1 VDLDELF
8 LEADLQEDVEDF
20 FFQLFFLLK
29 VTRVQA
35 TLLLHH
41 HHYRPL
47 SDGKVA
53 VAVAMAVAVAVAVAV
68 VESSFLCDEWHG
80 LLTVSPPGHVPCILG
95 WW

>member
-53 VAVAMAVAVAVAVAV
+53 VAVAMAVAVAVA
-68 VESSFLCDEWHG
+68 ESSFLCDEWHG
-80 LLTVSPPGHVPCILG
+80 LLTVSPPGHVPCFLG

>member
-1 VDLDELF
+1 MDLDELF

-53 VAVAMAVAVAVAVAV
+53 VGACSGSGGVKL
-68 VESSFLCDEWHG
+68 SL
-80 LLTVSPPGHVPCILG
+80 
-95 WW
+95 